1 MVIDSAEFKSFG
13 GSQKRGKFS
22 VSVKTITSLS
32 TSRRRDAPPD
42 RSATPALMGRRTLT
56 VRQLLGSVPTSSNM
70 IEYPRQSV
78 RTNAAAVVTEGSEKP
93 ESAIEFTLQTAPVR
107 TVAHWIPASRQIL
120 DQLLATR

>member
-1 MVIDSAEFKSFG
+1 
-13 GSQKRGKFS
+13 
-22 VSVKTITSLS
+22 
-32 TSRRRDAPPD
+32 
-42 RSATPALMGRRTLT
+42 MGRRTLT

-107 TVAHWIPASRQIL
+107 TVALTGSRPADRSSTTLRNSVTSSTPNCGT
-120 DQLLATR
+120 ASPSKSKTSY